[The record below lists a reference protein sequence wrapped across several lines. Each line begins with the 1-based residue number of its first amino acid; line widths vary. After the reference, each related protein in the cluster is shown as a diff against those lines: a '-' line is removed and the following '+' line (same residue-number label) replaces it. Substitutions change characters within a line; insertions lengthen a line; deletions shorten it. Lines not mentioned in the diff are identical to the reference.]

1 MIALDANGDLS
12 AAPQAA
18 WRFKTWPLEIRI
30 IGAGLYVD
38 NEIVL
43 PLLQHGEE
51 VIRITGCHLVV
62 ELMRQGKSHKSGSEE
77 VMRIVNLTQ
86 KRNKI

>member
-1 MIALDANGDLS
+1 MIALDANGDLCLHHKRHGVLKHGR
-12 AAPQAA
+12 
-18 WRFKTWPLEIRI
+18 WRFAI

-38 NEIVL
+38 NEKCATATAW
-43 PLLQHGEE
+43 GRSN
-51 VIRITGCHLVV
+51 RITGCHLVV

-77 VMRIVNLTQ
+77 VMRIVNLTK